1 MRRVNDLF
9 KSTGTGS
16 LIGNIS
22 FEISIKSGFFSLI
35 DKISIII
42 SSEAV
47 EYNNKLSLFKIFKF
61 NSGIAIE
68 PVSQKTIS
76 SSAIVELFSSLV
88 NKLLNSIESSKS
100 H

>member
-9 KSTGTGS
+9 KLTGTGS

-42 SSEAV
+42 SSEAI
-47 EYNNKLSLFKIFKF
+47 EYNNKLSLFKIFIGF
-61 NSGIAIE
+61 NL
-68 PVSQKTIS
+68 Q
-76 SSAIVELFSSLV
+76 
-88 NKLLNSIESSKS
+88 N
-100 H
+100 